1 MNKEEL
7 TTLLSNRFQGND
19 IGESFGLPAL
29 IIAKEELM
37 DTAHLLKE
45 DQTFGFNQLVC
56 ETVTDRSEYFELV
69 CHLRAVGKGHEMILK
84 THVER
89 EETPLLPSLY
99 ELWQAAEL
107 FEDEIYDLFGIRF
120 DNHPHLRR
128 LFLDEEFEGY
138 PLRKDFVNTLDL

>member
-7 TTLLSNRFQGND
+7 ATLLTHRFEGKE

-29 IIAKEELM
+29 AVDKEEFLN
-37 DTAHLLKE
+37 TARLLKE
-45 DQTFGFNQLVC
+45 DETLGFNQLVC
-56 ETVTDRSEYFELV
+56 ETVTDRTDYFELV
-69 CHLRAVGKGHEMILK
+69 CHLRAVEKGHEMILK
-84 THVER
+84 TQVGR
-89 EETPLLPSLY
+89 EATPLLPSLY

-120 DNHPHLRR
+120 ENHPNLRR

-138 PLRKDFVNTLDL
+138 PLRKDFVNTPDL